1 MVENDSTSCPEGISK
16 EEWESIQQDRI
27 MKKSASIYETVFNGL
42 INKFFIIEPWVTKE
56 KRSKKTGEI
65 ISEGGKQRYN
75 YKIDASALALF
86 INKWCNLKYRMSY
99 DYRNIIM
106 WKPTKE
112 EEIALLKEN
121 GYKTM
126 PQYD

>member
-1 MVENDSTSCPEGISK
+1 MVESDSTSCPQGLSK

-27 MKKSASIYETVFNGL
+27 MKKSASMYETVFNGF
-42 INKFFIIEPWVTKE
+42 ITKFLVIEPWVTKE
-56 KRSKKTGEI
+56 KRDKNTGEI
-65 ISEGGKQRYN
+65 IDKGGKQRYS
-75 YKIDASALALF
+75 YKIDAKALTEYV
-86 INKWCNLKYRMSY
+86 NKWCNLKFRMSC

-121 GYKTM
+121 GYKSM